1 MKDGL
6 RPCCSESLLDRT
18 KQSFCLIRALEM
30 CVCLAIL
37 VGFVSLRECALKRSY
52 ILYLSL
58 FVEVYRK
65 YLKVSIEKCTYNL
78 L

>member
-1 MKDGL
+1 MKGGL
-6 RPCCSESLLDRT
+6 QPCCSESQFDRA
-18 KQSFCLIRALEM
+18 KQSFCLLRALEM

-37 VGFVSLRECALKRSY
+37 VGFESLWECALKGSY

-65 YLKVSIEKCTYNL
+65 YLKVIIEKCTYSL